1 MAEAAGAVRESEKTR
16 VRPARRASVPNA
28 IKFRDF
34 ARLRPRRVRVA
45 SRSRR
50 THRCADPRPKRMR
63 RALATIAADAARR
76 ARGSFASTSAA
87 VQPLDAFLAFP
98 STAAPRALRPRA
110 LASDAASDAASGS
123 IITPALEVRLETM
136 RARHDELCAALVA
149 TPPPAPDA
157 MAKINKELARAER
170 VVSAYAALRDA
181 RDEMTSLASMF
192 ESPDAPADAPADAEL
207 ARMARDE
214 HDELASRI
222 PALEESLAHL
232 LLPADDADENGAI
245 VEVRAGAGGDE
256 AALFAQDLLR
266 MYELHA
272 RKRGWRWETL
282 AVSPADAGGF
292 KEASVSVAG
301 DDVYGALKF
310 ESGVHR
316 VQRVPATE
324 TQGRVHTS
332 TASVAVMPHAEEV
345 DLEVRD
351 EDVRVDTMRA
361 SGAGGQHVNTTNSA
375 VRLTHAPTGVVVVIQ
390 DERSQHKNKD
400 KAMKVLRARLYELE
414 RRRLHETRADL
425 RKSLVGSG
433 DRSERVR
440 TYNYKEGRVKDHRV
454 NVQIN
459 DLSGMMDGGES
470 LGEMIEAL
478 RLEERRRALL
488 DFA

>member
-1 MAEAAGAVRESEKTR
+1 
-16 VRPARRASVPNA
+16 
-28 IKFRDF
+28 
-34 ARLRPRRVRVA
+34 
-45 SRSRR
+45 
-50 THRCADPRPKRMR
+50 MR

-98 STAAPRALRPRA
+98 SPAAPKALRLAARA
-110 LASDAASDAASGS
+110 LASDAALSSSSSSSSAPSS
-123 IITPALEVRLETM
+123 IITPALEARLETM

-170 VVSAYAALRDA
+170 VVSAYAAVRDA
-181 RDEMTSLASMF
+181 RDEMASLASMF
-192 ESPDAPADAPADAEL
+192 QSSDPSASPPASADAEL

-214 HDELASRI
+214 HADLASRL

-301 DDVYGALKF
+301 DDVYGSLKF

-332 TASVAVMPHAEEV
+332 TASVAVLPHAEEV
-345 DLEVRD
+345 DLELRD

-390 DERSQHKNKD
+390 DERSQHKNKE

-425 RKSLVGSG
+425 RRSLVGSG

-454 NVQIN
+454 NLQIN

-470 LGEMIEAL
+470 LGEMIDAL